1 MGCLVLNLHMPCER
15 TFAVPRASRIG
26 VADTEKKEL

>member
-1 MGCLVLNLHMPCER
+1 MGSLVLNLHMPCEQ
-15 TFAVPRASRIG
+15 TFAMSGASRIG